1 MNLLSYLLRYLISFL
16 LLILFYSIAILVGLI
31 SRSAA
36 WQIIILWNRIFLK
49 MFGVEVI
56 VEFENKN
63 FDFSSGGVVV
73 GLTQQSLIDPII
85 GQLIAPKVFMSIWNI
100 EYALIPFIGWISWIF
115 GWVIIRQLPKQSRR
129 KIKKAESYLRKG
141 GLVYL
146 SIEGKRSID
155 GSLSPYKKGPAILAI
170 QANAKVIP
178 VIIHGSNII
187 LPYGEWK
194 IRPGKVKLKV
204 LNEISTDG
212 MEYEDRDLLIN
223 KLREL
228 AEHELLLQKLV
239 KKD

>member
-36 WQIIILWNRIFLK
+36 WQIIVLWNRIFLK

-100 EYALIPFIGWISWIF
+100 EYALIPFIRSSSWIL
-115 GWVIIRQLPKQSRR
+115 GWVIIRQLPKQSGEKLR
-129 KIKKAESYLRKG
+129 KQNLIFEKG
-141 GLVYL
+141 GLFIFQLRV
-146 SIEGKRSID
+146 
-155 GSLSPYKKGPAILAI
+155 
-170 QANAKVIP
+170 N
-178 VIIHGSNII
+178 
-187 LPYGEWK
+187 
-194 IRPGKVKLKV
+194 
-204 LNEISTDG
+204 
-212 MEYEDRDLLIN
+212 DLLMA
-223 KLREL
+223 R
-228 AEHELLLQKLV
+228 
-239 KKD
+239 